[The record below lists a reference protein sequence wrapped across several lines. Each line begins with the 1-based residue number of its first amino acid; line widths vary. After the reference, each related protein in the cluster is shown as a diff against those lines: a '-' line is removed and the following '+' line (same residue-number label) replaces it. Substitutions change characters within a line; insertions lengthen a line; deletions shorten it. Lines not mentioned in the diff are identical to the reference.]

1 MIEVIKELFRMVK
14 ESPSSLIITLMSAG
28 FVVVYAD
35 VRDYI
40 SCQRREQVEMNQ
52 KFVDALNQIAQRLN
66 KIETKLNIGDEP
78 ATNH

>member
-40 SCQRREQVEMNQ
+40 SSQRRE
-52 KFVDALNQIAQRLN
+52 
-66 KIETKLNIGDEP
+66 
-78 ATNH
+78 